1 MAIELENV
9 TFKMGVY
16 TLQKEI
22 KWEAAI
28 RRKLQQMTLIFFLI
42 VILLYLD
49 KKKPTTISV
58 TKTMRRMTKMNRMKT
73 LCYWPWAVDLQ
84 QVTYL
89 KESTSWMVRTY
100 NIYHDSIPNYM
111 TVPIYCLFFGLLS
124 YDWFVC
130 DVPFFQIWAH
140 PPRTKKRFCKS
151 NVSMPKIP
159 CFRNYGEVDEI
170 FRQNEN
176 LILMQGS
183 FKNTYQSCN
192 TLSSNAKLIFWQCN
206 SSIQFTYWKM
216 SSLDYIFAIF
226 AILDVCSTAL
236 YSRLV

>member
-1 MAIELENV
+1 
-9 TFKMGVY
+9 
-16 TLQKEI
+16 
-22 KWEAAI
+22 
-28 RRKLQQMTLIFFLI
+28 
-42 VILLYLD
+42 
-49 KKKPTTISV
+49 
-58 TKTMRRMTKMNRMKT
+58 MNRMKT

-183 FKNTYQSCN
+183 FKNTYIPILQYVKFECKVDILTMQLLYTIHILKNVKFRLYFCDFCN
-192 TLSSNAKLIFWQCN
+192 IGC
-206 SSIQFTYWKM
+206 
-216 SSLDYIFAIF
+216 
-226 AILDVCSTAL
+226 V
-236 YSRLV
+236 